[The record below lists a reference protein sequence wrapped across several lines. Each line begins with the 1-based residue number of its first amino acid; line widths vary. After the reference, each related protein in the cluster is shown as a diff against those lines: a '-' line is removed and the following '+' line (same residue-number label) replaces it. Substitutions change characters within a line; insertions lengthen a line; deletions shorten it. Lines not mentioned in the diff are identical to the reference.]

1 MILKQSVQQW
11 NENYSKG
18 ENNLKDKAYEIYKK
32 HEERYMIVTSLFYEL
47 KDIEDTDDDEIKT
60 SRLYLMLQQEK
71 DMLEEF
77 MFDLEKIF
85 IGKFK

>member
-1 MILKQSVQQW
+1 MILRLNVQQW
-11 NENYSKG
+11 NEIYSKG
-18 ENNLKDKAYEIYKK
+18 ENNLEDKAYKVYRK
-32 HEERYMIVTSLFYEL
+32 HEERYTLVTSLLYDL

-60 SRLYLMLQQEK
+60 SRVYLMLQQEK
-71 DMLEEF
+71 TMLEEF